1 MKKSVRNTITDE
13 NGQGMAE
20 YALLIGF
27 IALVVVVALALLGP
41 RISSSFME
49 ANDAFATASTGS

>member
-1 MKKSVRNTITDE
+1 MKISVRNTITDE

-41 RISSSFME
+41 RISSFFME